1 MDPENEHDV
10 LQGEQA
16 NSEAVNG
23 EYNKTDGYHVDFGE
37 PVKQAQHAFSVGSQH
52 FSTRLEMGISHFDH
66 FGRIR

>member
-1 MDPENEHDV
+1 LDPDNEHDV
-10 LQGEQA
+10 PQGEQA

-52 FSTRLEMGISHFDH
+52 FST
-66 FGRIR
+66 